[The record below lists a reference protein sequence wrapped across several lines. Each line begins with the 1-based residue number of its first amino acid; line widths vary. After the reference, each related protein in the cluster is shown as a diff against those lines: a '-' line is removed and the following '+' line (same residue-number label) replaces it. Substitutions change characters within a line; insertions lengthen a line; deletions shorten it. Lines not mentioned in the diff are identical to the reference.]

1 MCDNSR
7 FVAFRT
13 SFRGS
18 EYEARV
24 SSVEE
29 GVGITLSEFN
39 SFEDLVIRLGEGM
52 SADEVAKVAAG
63 ERERCMLEGI
73 QRLRGDIE

>member
-13 SFRGS
+13 SFRGI

-29 GVGITLSEFN
+29 GVEITLSGFD
-39 SFEDLVIRLGEGM
+39 SFEDLVSRLGEGL
-52 SADEVAKVAAG
+52 SADEVTKVAAN

-73 QRLRGDIE
+73 QRLRGDLE